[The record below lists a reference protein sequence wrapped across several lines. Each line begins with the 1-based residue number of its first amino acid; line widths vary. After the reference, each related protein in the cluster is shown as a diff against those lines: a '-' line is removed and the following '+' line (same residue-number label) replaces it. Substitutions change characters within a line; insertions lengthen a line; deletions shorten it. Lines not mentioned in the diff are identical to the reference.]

1 MKEIF
6 ENLTL
11 FIAEHKA
18 YFNKNIAPDV
28 SFSWDD
34 NSWNTAATHKG
45 VFSGR
50 SSGHLE
56 FKKINMLKKGV
67 YLAGE
72 IAIDERHEI
81 NLNYRDFMKAFIVF
95 IIKLNNNKI
104 SLSALH
110 RDTLLLKRIY
120 VRMLINGDQ
129 TPSAFNIND
138 DVVSK
143 TIQAHCS
150 AMANI
155 NNAADSQ
162 TAMRK
167 ICEYITRLAI
177 TLNPL
182 NFAITQR
189 RPSSKSTEAAKQA
202 KIKAFHDSEFAEEND
217 EDDSQKLITIQ
228 TFLNIVAARSMVTS
242 VGEKIL
248 LNMLMLLM
256 VTGFR
261 FGELERLKVDSLK
274 KLEVEDAEA
283 ASILKKKGLKP
294 YYLGITYVGEKK
306 AGHRTHWVEPLAI
319 DLVEIIFEDTLRLTR
334 SVREHIKEC
343 RRSNFK
349 TLLPIPLRNKDEVSL
364 DEVVTYVL
372 ESFSKS
378 AKLRGGGSQRDYT
391 KKALSRFNIKPYRF
405 EKIPGGRIGY
415 YYPIEH
421 IEDFLRK
428 KICNSDGLTQDF
440 IYRFIDSRTGS
451 QEACNIEDLLFIAP
465 IGSTSLART
474 SVLKILPAPVALIEM
489 LKFVGANNGQGGVSL
504 FSKYNLID
512 ESGNFPALTT
522 HMPRHTINTF
532 LAIAGI
538 TDHLQAVMMGR
549 VDISQNEAYHHLAIE
564 QRALA
569 SDVVSPLTQ
578 SQMLSIVDD
587 NPQII
592 TATNALDIIKQS
604 GQISIS
610 PELSLDNA
618 FAQNTH
624 TFTTNEEKMS
634 FISDV
639 FETHSLDLMAGLALA
654 SADQSSKAERNALL
668 HRHSDLHPL
677 DFGSCMRKLQAWS
690 CPYSMKCQ
698 DGTPCPYFTVIGRA
712 DDAM

>member
-189 RPSSKSTEAAKQA
+189 RPSSKSTPNSSPKC
-202 KIKAFHDSEFAEEND
+202 
-217 EDDSQKLITIQ
+217 
-228 TFLNIVAARSMVTS
+228 
-242 VGEKIL
+242 
-248 LNMLMLLM
+248 
-256 VTGFR
+256 
-261 FGELERLKVDSLK
+261 
-274 KLEVEDAEA
+274 
-283 ASILKKKGLKP
+283 
-294 YYLGITYVGEKK
+294 
-306 AGHRTHWVEPLAI
+306 
-319 DLVEIIFEDTLRLTR
+319 DTLQ
-334 SVREHIKEC
+334 
-343 RRSNFK
+343 FK
-349 TLLPIPLRNKDEVSL
+349 R
-364 DEVVTYVL
+364 
-372 ESFSKS
+372 
-378 AKLRGGGSQRDYT
+378 
-391 KKALSRFNIKPYRF
+391 
-405 EKIPGGRIGY
+405 
-415 YYPIEH
+415 
-421 IEDFLRK
+421 
-428 KICNSDGLTQDF
+428 
-440 IYRFIDSRTGS
+440 
-451 QEACNIEDLLFIAP
+451 
-465 IGSTSLART
+465 
-474 SVLKILPAPVALIEM
+474 
-489 LKFVGANNGQGGVSL
+489 
-504 FSKYNLID
+504 
-512 ESGNFPALTT
+512 
-522 HMPRHTINTF
+522 
-532 LAIAGI
+532 
-538 TDHLQAVMMGR
+538 
-549 VDISQNEAYHHLAIE
+549 
-564 QRALA
+564 LA
-569 SDVVSPLTQ
+569 SFLQKPW
-578 SQMLSIVDD
+578 
-587 NPQII
+587 
-592 TATNALDIIKQS
+592 
-604 GQISIS
+604 
-610 PELSLDNA
+610 
-618 FAQNTH
+618 
-624 TFTTNEEKMS
+624 
-634 FISDV
+634 
-639 FETHSLDLMAGLALA
+639 LAA
-654 SADQSSKAERNALL
+654 
-668 HRHSDLHPL
+668 
-677 DFGSCMRKLQAWS
+677 
-690 CPYSMKCQ
+690 
-698 DGTPCPYFTVIGRA
+698 
-712 DDAM
+712 